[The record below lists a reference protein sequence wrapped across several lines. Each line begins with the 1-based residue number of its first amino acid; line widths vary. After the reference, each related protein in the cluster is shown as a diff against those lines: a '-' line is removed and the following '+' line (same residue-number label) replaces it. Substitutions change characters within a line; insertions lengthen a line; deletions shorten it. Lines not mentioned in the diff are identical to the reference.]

1 MCDNGNTMTVT
12 VITAVVCPP
21 QHQATNNTA
30 SRAPRT
36 HASSNVTELRS
47 DGGLEK
53 DKQVK
58 KAMLFK
64 NRFPRIIYLSWR

>member
-1 MCDNGNTMTVT
+1 MCDSGNTMTVT
-12 VITAVVCPP
+12 VTTAVVWA

-30 SRAPRT
+30 SLGLMP
-36 HASSNVTELRS
+36 HLYNWGS

-58 KAMLFK
+58 KATLFK
-64 NRFPRIIYLSWR
+64 NHFYQE